1 VVNKEE
7 NKIIVSKD
15 GPYLVSGNLPLEKEI
30 SVCDGNGIPVKW
42 KKGEKYPRKG
52 NCALCRCGYSKNKP
66 FCDGSHVKIKFDGT
80 ETADNKKF
88 LEQCEEIEGPDLILK
103 DAPVFCSVA
112 RFCHR
117 GGDIWD
123 NVQKS
128 DAKSKKITINDAC
141 DCPSGRLVLYD
152 KKTGKPIEPK
162 FAPSISLTE
171 DGGNKVLGPIWVK
184 GNIPIESYRG
194 KKYEIRN
201 RVTLCR
207 CGHSKNKPFCDGTHI
222 EIGFKN

>member
-1 VVNKEE
+1 MGGGKILVSE
-7 NKIIVSKD
+7 N
-15 GPYLVSGNLPLEKEI
+15 GPYLVSGDFPLEKEI
-30 SVCDGNGIPVKW
+30 SVCDGNGIPIKW
-42 KKGEKYPRKG
+42 KKGKKYSYKN
-52 NCALCRCGYSKNKP
+52 NCMLCRCGHSENKP
-66 FCDGSHVKIKFDGT
+66 FCDGSHLLIKFKGK

-88 LEQCEEIEGPDLILK
+88 LEQCEEIVGEKYILK

-128 DAKSKKITINDAC
+128 DAKSIKIAIADAC
-141 DCPSGRLVLYD
+141 DCPSGRLVIYD
-152 KKTGKPIEPK
+152 RKTGKVIEPK
-162 FAPSISLTE
+162 FKQSISLIE
-171 DGGNKVLGPIWVK
+171 DGGNKKMGPIWVK
-184 GNIPIESYRG
+184 GKIPIESSNG

-207 CGHSKNKPFCDGTHI
+207 CGKSKNKPFCDGAHTNI
-222 EIGFKN
+222 